1 MIPITINLPEPLY
14 RELELLTVS
23 KDDLR
28 PAEALGN
35 ALIYM
40 MTKWVERKH
49 A

>member
-28 PAEALGN
+28 PAEAL
-35 ALIYM
+35 LIAE
-40 MTKWVERKH
+40 WGRRKLNL
-49 A
+49 